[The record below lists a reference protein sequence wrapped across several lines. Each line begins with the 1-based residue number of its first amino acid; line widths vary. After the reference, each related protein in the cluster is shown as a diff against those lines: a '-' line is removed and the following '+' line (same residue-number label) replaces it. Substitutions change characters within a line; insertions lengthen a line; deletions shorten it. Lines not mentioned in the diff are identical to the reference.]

1 MLLITTRVNASI
13 DAFVKNNADAI
24 AREITAI
31 RFYDDVM
38 DEFSK
43 LDFVYEV
50 EVLYLWEPQA
60 EGLSPEEYRGAHGH
74 WPTEEKKE
82 ENYFLPLFS

>member
-38 DEFSK
+38 DEFS
-43 LDFVYEV
+43 
-50 EVLYLWEPQA
+50 
-60 EGLSPEEYRGAHGH
+60 
-74 WPTEEKKE
+74 
-82 ENYFLPLFS
+82 